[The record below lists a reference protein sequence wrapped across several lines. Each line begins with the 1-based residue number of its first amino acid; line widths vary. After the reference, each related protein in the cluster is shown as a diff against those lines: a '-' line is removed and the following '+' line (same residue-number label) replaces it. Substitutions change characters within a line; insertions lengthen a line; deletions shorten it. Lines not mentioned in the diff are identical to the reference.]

1 MEEKSRAFPDS
12 INEVTPSPDSDALTV
27 TGLVKSSGRIS
38 GYVLSDGRQV
48 TKEEGVR
55 LAKDNR
61 IRGVAVAVKKGTEYL
76 RSLPDGSEGNN
87 LGNLPSV
94 PDGGTRG

>member
-1 MEEKSRAFPDS
+1 MEEKSQAFPES
-12 INEVTPSPDSDALTV
+12 INEVTPSPGPDAFTV
-27 TGLVKSSGRIS
+27 TGLVKSSGKIS

-48 TKEEGVR
+48 TKQEGVQ

-61 IRGVAVAVKKGTEYL
+61 IKGVAVAVKKGTEYL

-87 LGNLPSV
+87 LGSLPSV
-94 PDGGTRG
+94 PQEGSR